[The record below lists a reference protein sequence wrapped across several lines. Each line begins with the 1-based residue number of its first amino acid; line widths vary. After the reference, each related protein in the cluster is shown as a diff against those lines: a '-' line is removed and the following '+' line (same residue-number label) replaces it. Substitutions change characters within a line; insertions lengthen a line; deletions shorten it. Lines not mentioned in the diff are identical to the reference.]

1 MQHPNLKK
9 NMMTKLTW
17 LFLLIIINAILI
29 VPTCGFAAEVS
40 ADDTGKKGILAQIGI
55 DFQTIILQALGFLV
69 VLLVLWK
76 FVFGRIGGLLEER
89 QQEITSRME
98 KLEADQS
105 ELDRLNAETRQRLN
119 EIETEGQAKIQAA
132 IDEGNAE
139 RQRILDQA
147 RQEASAELER
157 ARAEIQR
164 EKDEAILELRGTVA
178 EIAIDAASKII
189 DQTLDAERHQHI
201 IDESISRLP
210 TQNV

>member
-1 MQHPNLKK
+1 
-9 NMMTKLTW
+9 MTKLTW
-17 LFLLIIINAILI
+17 LFLLIIIKVIFF
-29 VPTCGFAAEVS
+29 PTSGFAAEAS
-40 ADDTGKKGILAQIGI
+40 SGDAGLLALIGI
-55 DFQTIILQALGFLV
+55 NPQIVILQALGFLI

-76 FVFGRIGGLLEER
+76 FVFGRVGGLLEER

-98 KLEADQS
+98 KLEADQH
-105 ELDRLNAETRQRLN
+105 ELDRLNTETRQRLN
-119 EIETEGQAKIQAA
+119 EIEAEGQAKIQAA
-132 IDEGNAE
+132 VDEGNAE

-157 ARAEIQR
+157 ARVEIQR

-189 DQTLDAERHQHI
+189 DQTLDAEKHQHI

>member
-1 MQHPNLKK
+1 MKK
-9 NMMTKLTW
+9 LSW
-17 LFLLIIINAILI
+17 LFLLIIINVILI
-29 VPTCGFAAEVS
+29 VPTSGFAAEAS
-40 ADDTGKKGILAQIGI
+40 SDEKGLLAQIGI
-55 DFQTIILQALGFLV
+55 DPQTVILQAWVGLGFLI

-76 FVFGRIGGLLEER
+76 FVFGRVGGLLEER

-98 KLEADQS
+98 KLEADQR

-147 RQEASAELER
+147 RQEASMELER

-189 DQTLDAERHQHI
+189 DQTLDAEKHQHI

>member
-1 MQHPNLKK
+1 
-9 NMMTKLTW
+9 MTKLTW
-17 LFLLIIINAILI
+17 LFLLIIIKVIF
-29 VPTCGFAAEVS
+29 VPTSGFAAEAS
-40 ADDTGKKGILAQIGI
+40 SGDAGLLALIGI
-55 DFQTIILQALGFLV
+55 NPQIVILQALGFLI

-76 FVFGRIGGLLEER
+76 FVFGRVGGLLEER

-98 KLEADQS
+98 KLEADQH
-105 ELDRLNAETRQRLN
+105 ELDRLNTETRQRLN
-119 EIETEGQAKIQAA
+119 EIEAEGQTKIQAA

-157 ARAEIQR
+157 ARVEIQR

-189 DQTLDAERHQHI
+189 DQTLDAEKHQHI
-201 IDESISRLP
+201 INESISRLP

>member
-1 MQHPNLKK
+1 
-9 NMMTKLTW
+9 MTKLTW
-17 LFLLIIINAILI
+17 LCLFLLIIINVILI
-29 VPTCGFAAEVS
+29 VPTSGFAAEAS
-40 ADDTGKKGILAQIGI
+40 ADDADKKGILAQIGI

-76 FVFGRIGGLLEER
+76 FVFGRVGGLLEER

-98 KLEADQS
+98 KLETDQR

-119 EIETEGQAKIQAA
+119 EIEAEGQAKIQAA

-157 ARAEIQR
+157 ARTEIQR

-189 DQTLDAERHQHI
+189 DQTLDAEKHQHI

>member
-1 MQHPNLKK
+1 MRHPNLKK
-9 NMMTKLTW
+9 NMMTKLKW
-17 LFLLIIINAILI
+17 FLLLIIINAILI
-29 VPTCGFAAEVS
+29 VATSGFAAEVS
-40 ADDTGKKGILAQIGI
+40 ANDTDKQGILAQIGI

>member
-1 MQHPNLKK
+1 
-9 NMMTKLTW
+9 MTKSTW
-17 LFLLIIINAILI
+17 LFLLIIIKVILI
-29 VPTCGFAAEVS
+29 VPTSGFAAEAS
-40 ADDTGKKGILAQIGI
+40 SGDGGLLEMIGI
-55 DFQTIILQALGFLV
+55 DPKTVILQALGFLI

-76 FVFGRIGGLLEER
+76 FVFGRVGGLLEER

-98 KLEADQS
+98 KLETDQR

-132 IDEGNAE
+132 IDEGNTE
-139 RQRILDQA
+139 RQRILDHA

-189 DQTLDAERHQHI
+189 DQTLDAEKHQHI

>member
-1 MQHPNLKK
+1 
-9 NMMTKLTW
+9 MTKLTW
-17 LFLLIIINAILI
+17 LLLLIIINVTLI
-29 VPTCGFAAEVS
+29 VPTSGFAAEAS
-40 ADDTGKKGILAQIGI
+40 AEKQGILAQIGI

-105 ELDRLNAETRQRLN
+105 ELDRLNDETRQRLN
-119 EIETEGQAKIQAA
+119 EIEAEGQTKIQAA

-147 RQEASAELER
+147 RQEASAELDR

-189 DQTLDAERHQHI
+189 DQTLDAEKHQHI

>member
-1 MQHPNLKK
+1 
-9 NMMTKLTW
+9 MTKLTW
-17 LFLLIIINAILI
+17 LFLLLIITAILI
-29 VPTCGFAAEVS
+29 IPTNGFAAEAS
-40 ADDTGKKGILAQIGI
+40 ADKQGILAQIGI

-98 KLEADQS
+98 KLEADQA

-201 IDESISRLP
+201 IDESINRLP

>member
-1 MQHPNLKK
+1 
-9 NMMTKLTW
+9 MTKLTW
-17 LFLLIIINAILI
+17 LFLLIIIKVIF
-29 VPTCGFAAEVS
+29 VPTSGFAAEAS
-40 ADDTGKKGILAQIGI
+40 SGDAGLLALIGI
-55 DFQTIILQALGFLV
+55 NPQIVILQALGFLI

-76 FVFGRIGGLLEER
+76 FVFGRVGGLLEER

-98 KLEADQS
+98 KLEADQR
-105 ELDRLNAETRQRLN
+105 ELDRLNTETRQRLN
-119 EIETEGQAKIQAA
+119 EIEAEGQAKIQAA
-132 IDEGNAE
+132 VDEGNAE

-157 ARAEIQR
+157 ARVEIQR

-189 DQTLDAERHQHI
+189 DQTLDAEKHQHI
-201 IDESISRLP
+201 INESISRLP

>member
-1 MQHPNLKK
+1 
-9 NMMTKLTW
+9 MTKLTW
-17 LFLLIIINAILI
+17 LLLLIIINVILI
-29 VPTCGFAAEVS
+29 VPTSGFAAEAS
-40 ADDTGKKGILAQIGI
+40 TDKQGILAQIGI
-55 DFQTIILQALGFLV
+55 DFQTIILQVLGFLV

-189 DQTLDAERHQHI
+189 DQTLDAEKHQHI

>member
-1 MQHPNLKK
+1 
-9 NMMTKLTW
+9 MTKLTW
-17 LFLLIIINAILI
+17 FLLLIIINTILI
-29 VPTCGFAAEVS
+29 GPISGFAAEAS
-40 ADDTGKKGILAQIGI
+40 AEKQGILAQIGI

-105 ELDRLNAETRQRLN
+105 ELDRLNTETRQRLN

-147 RQEASAELER
+147 RQEASTELER

-189 DQTLDAERHQHI
+189 DQTLDAEKHQHI

>member
-1 MQHPNLKK
+1 MI
-9 NMMTKLTW
+9 KLTW
-17 LFLLIIINAILI
+17 LLLLIIINVILI
-29 VPTCGFAAEVS
+29 VPTSGFAAEAS
-40 ADDTGKKGILAQIGI
+40 ADKQGILAQIGI

-132 IDEGNAE
+132 IDDGNAE

-147 RQEASAELER
+147 RQEASTELER

-189 DQTLDAERHQHI
+189 DQTLDAEKHQHI
-201 IDESISRLP
+201 IDESISHLP

>member
-1 MQHPNLKK
+1 
-9 NMMTKLTW
+9 MTKLTW
-17 LFLLIIINAILI
+17 LLLLIIINVILI
-29 VPTCGFAAEVS
+29 VPTNGFAAEAS
-40 ADDTGKKGILAQIGI
+40 AEKQGILAQIGI

-98 KLEADQS
+98 KLEADQQ

-119 EIETEGQAKIQAA
+119 DIEAEGQAKIQAA

-164 EKDEAILELRGTVA
+164 EKEEAILELRGTVA

>member
-1 MQHPNLKK
+1 
-9 NMMTKLTW
+9 MTKLTW
-17 LFLLIIINAILI
+17 FCLLLIINVILI
-29 VPTCGFAAEVS
+29 VPTSGFAADAS
-40 ADDTGKKGILAQIGI
+40 ADKGGILAQIGI

-119 EIETEGQAKIQAA
+119 EIEAEGQTKIQAA

-189 DQTLDAERHQHI
+189 DQTLDAEKHQHI

>member
-1 MQHPNLKK
+1 
-9 NMMTKLTW
+9 MTKLTW
-17 LFLLIIINAILI
+17 LFLLIIIKVIF
-29 VPTCGFAAEVS
+29 VPTSGFAAEAS
-40 ADDTGKKGILAQIGI
+40 SGDAGLLALIGI
-55 DFQTIILQALGFLV
+55 NPQIVILQALGFLI

-76 FVFGRIGGLLEER
+76 FVFGRVGGLLEER

-98 KLEADQS
+98 KLEADQR
-105 ELDRLNAETRQRLN
+105 ELDRLNTETRQRLN
-119 EIETEGQAKIQAA
+119 EIEAEGQAKIQAA
-132 IDEGNAE
+132 VDEGNAE

-147 RQEASAELER
+147 RQEASTELER
-157 ARAEIQR
+157 ARVEIQR

-189 DQTLDAERHQHI
+189 DQTLDAEKHQHI

>member
-1 MQHPNLKK
+1 MR
-9 NMMTKLTW
+9 KLTW
-17 LFLLIIINAILI
+17 LFLLIIINVILI
-29 VPTCGFAAEVS
+29 VPTSGFAAEAS
-40 ADDTGKKGILAQIGI
+40 PDEGGLLTKIGI
-55 DFQTIILQALGFLV
+55 DPQTIILQALGFLI

-98 KLEADQS
+98 KLEADQH

-119 EIETEGQAKIQAA
+119 EIEAEGQAKIQAA

-157 ARAEIQR
+157 ARTEIQR
-164 EKDEAILELRGTVA
+164 EKEEAILELRGTVA

-189 DQTLDAERHQHI
+189 DQTLDAEKHQHI

>member
-1 MQHPNLKK
+1 
-9 NMMTKLTW
+9 MMTKLTW
-17 LFLLIIINAILI
+17 LFLLITINVILI
-29 VPTCGFAAEVS
+29 APTSGFAAEAS
-40 ADDTGKKGILAQIGI
+40 ADDTDKKGILAQIGI

-76 FVFGRIGGLLEER
+76 FVFGRVGGLLEER
-89 QQEITSRME
+89 QQEITARME
-98 KLEADQS
+98 KLETDQR

-132 IDEGNAE
+132 IDEGNTE
-139 RQRILDQA
+139 RQRILDRA

-157 ARAEIQR
+157 ARTEIQR

-189 DQTLDAERHQHI
+189 DQTLDAEKHQHI

>member
-1 MQHPNLKK
+1 
-9 NMMTKLTW
+9 MTKLTW
-17 LFLLIIINAILI
+17 FFLLIIITAILI
-29 VPTCGFAAEVS
+29 VPISGFAAEAS
-40 ADDTGKKGILAQIGI
+40 ADKQGILAQIGI

-189 DQTLDAERHQHI
+189 DQTLDAEKHQHI
-201 IDESISRLP
+201 IDESINRLP

>member
-1 MQHPNLKK
+1 
-9 NMMTKLTW
+9 MTKLTW
-17 LFLLIIINAILI
+17 LLLLIIINAIFI
-29 VPTCGFAAEVS
+29 VPTSGFAAEAS
-40 ADDTGKKGILAQIGI
+40 AEKQGILAQIGI

-147 RQEASAELER
+147 RQEASTELER

-189 DQTLDAERHQHI
+189 DQTLDAEKHQHI

>member
-1 MQHPNLKK
+1 
-9 NMMTKLTW
+9 MMTKLTW
-17 LFLLIIINAILI
+17 LFLLLIITAILI
-29 VPTCGFAAEVS
+29 IPTNGFAAEAS
-40 ADDTGKKGILAQIGI
+40 ADKQGILAQIGI

-98 KLEADQS
+98 KLEADQA

-201 IDESISRLP
+201 IDESINRLP

>member
-1 MQHPNLKK
+1 
-9 NMMTKLTW
+9 MTKLTW
-17 LFLLIIINAILI
+17 LFLLIIITAILI
-29 VPTCGFAAEVS
+29 VPISGFAAEAS
-40 ADDTGKKGILAQIGI
+40 ADKQGILAQIGI

-189 DQTLDAERHQHI
+189 DQTLDAEKHQHI
-201 IDESISRLP
+201 IDESINRLP

>member
-1 MQHPNLKK
+1 
-9 NMMTKLTW
+9 MMTKLTW
-17 LFLLIIINAILI
+17 LLLLIIINAILI
-29 VPTCGFAAEVS
+29 VPTSGFAAEAS
-40 ADDTGKKGILAQIGI
+40 ADKQGILAQIGI
-55 DFQTIILQALGFLV
+55 DFQTIILQALGFLI

-98 KLEADQS
+98 KLEADQA

-189 DQTLDAERHQHI
+189 NQTLDAEKHQHI
-201 IDESISRLP
+201 IDESINRLP

>member
-1 MQHPNLKK
+1 MQHSNLKK
-9 NMMTKLTW
+9 TIMTKLTW
-17 LFLLIIINAILI
+17 LFLLLIINIILI
-29 VPTCGFAAEVS
+29 VPTSGFAAEAS
-40 ADDTGKKGILAQIGI
+40 AEKQGILAQIGI

-189 DQTLDAERHQHI
+189 DQTLDAEKHQHI